1 MSETQDTELTLSTGK
16 LLGVFF
22 VLVVICGVFF
32 SLGYAVGKNSAP
44 ASGVAIMDSS
54 QLSTVT
60 ASGGAKPSAGKAGEP
75 PASQPCAE
83 GDASCLQPST
93 TTSQAPAQESQS
105 AAPATIPAPEMT
117 SVPKTG
123 AGFMVQVAAV
133 SKKEDAEAL
142 QGALQKKQYP
152 VLVVPN
158 ETSHLYHVQVGP
170 FSDPKDAEAM
180 RQRLASDGYNAIVK
194 K

>member
-1 MSETQDTELTLSTGK
+1 MSEAQETELTLSTGK

-22 VLVVICGVFF
+22 VVVVICGVFF

-60 ASGGAKPSAGKAGEP
+60 ATGGTKPSPGKAGEP
-75 PASQPCAE
+75 PQPGCAE
-83 GDASCLQPST
+83 GDANCQP
-93 TTSQAPAQESQS
+93 
-105 AAPATIPAPEMT
+105 PATARQEPPEGAPEMAVSNAAPEMT
-117 SVPKTG
+117 SVPQTG
-123 AGFMVQVAAV
+123 AGLMVQVAAV

-152 VLVVPN
+152 VIVVPN
-158 ETSHLYHVQVGP
+158 ETSHLFHVQVGP
-170 FSDPKDAEAM
+170 FSNPKDAEAM
-180 RQRLASDGYNAIVK
+180 RARLASDGYNAIVK
-194 K
+194 R

>member
-60 ASGGAKPSAGKAGEP
+60 ANGGAKPPAGKAGEP
-75 PASQPCAE
+75 PPQACAE
-83 GDASCLQPST
+83 GDASCQPPTPAST
-93 TTSQAPAQESQS
+93 TQP
-105 AAPATIPAPEMT
+105 AAPPTEPAAAATNPAPEMT
-117 SVPKTG
+117 TVPKTG

-152 VLVVPN
+152 VIVVPN
-158 ETSHLYHVQVGP
+158 ESSHLYHVQVGP
-170 FSDPKDAEAM
+170 FPDPKEAEAM

>member
-44 ASGVAIMDSS
+44 ASSVAIMDSS

-75 PASQPCAE
+75 PPQPCAE
-83 GDASCLQPST
+83 GDANC
-93 TTSQAPAQESQS
+93 QS
-105 AAPATIPAPEMT
+105 AAAGNTHAPAPESGIEAASTPAPEMT
-117 SVPKTG
+117 TAPTTG

-152 VLVVPN
+152 VIVVPN
-158 ETSHLYHVQVGP
+158 ETSHLFHVQVGP

-180 RQRLASDGYNAIVK
+180 RARLAGDGYNAIVK
-194 K
+194 R

>member
-75 PASQPCAE
+75 PSQQPCAE
-83 GDASCLQPST
+83 GDANCQPPT
-93 TTSQAPAQESQS
+93 NAAAQTPAETQPVAPAQN
-105 AAPATIPAPEMT
+105 PAPEMT

>member
-22 VLVVICGVFF
+22 VVVVICGVFF

-44 ASGVAIMDSS
+44 AASVAIMDSS

-60 ASGGAKPSAGKAGEP
+60 VSGGAKPSPGKAEAP
-75 PASQPCAE
+75 VQQPCAE
-83 GDASCLQPST
+83 GDASCQPPV
-93 TTSQAPAQESQS
+93 APAS
-105 AAPATIPAPEMT
+105 AAPEGAEAAASNPAPEMT

-133 SKKEDAEAL
+133 SKKEDADAL

-152 VLVVPN
+152 VIVVPN
-158 ETSHLYHVQVGP
+158 ETSHLFHVQVGP
-170 FSDPKDAEAM
+170 FADPKEAEAM
-180 RQRLASDGYNAIVK
+180 RARLAGDGYNAIVK
-194 K
+194 R